1 MGLST
6 ALYAGISGLER
17 QQTNLDVIG
26 SNIANVNTYG
36 YKSQR
41 VLFNDMLY
49 NTLKSGT
56 APAGVSAGTNPSQV
70 GSGVNISVIDTNF
83 NEGELETTGIAS
95 DLAIEGNGFFVLGD
109 GNEQVFTR
117 DGAFTLSQDR
127 RLVSG
132 STGMSVQG
140 WVQTRD
146 NSGQS
151 TINTGGAITD
161 VVIPVGDN
169 RIAQA
174 TSEVIFNGNLNNAG
188 DVATTGSILNSQRLF
203 TSTSDVE
210 VSSGTVDLRDLYIKD
225 PAGGVDNVRLFK
237 GSGGDSSTGDNNVL
251 TAGDEITVQLTKGG
265 RPLEAI
271 FVYGDGDLVDNATGA
286 RAPDGTPDFGL
297 ESYDGTTLDDFM
309 SWFDEA
315 FGLHRVEDQGTSPD
329 DNASHGTDGD
339 NPNDL
344 VDMGFDSTT
353 PFTDETDADG
363 FQFVVASAGAAA
375 GGAVPKVAYQGGEKE
390 FNVVAG
396 ASSDVGIGN
405 SYIDI
410 DEDGAYNADKD
421 IMLEG
426 TSSYV
431 ANSVA
436 SVTKGYQPN
445 SPQPLLV
452 RAFHNSADATIAST
466 KMAYIDVDGSGAF
479 NADADILIREDE
491 TTGTDFVGNVAANGA
506 STAGNTTLESNGTLT
521 NSTDDLSGVAVG
533 HFFVFNNQEYYV
545 EGISS
550 ATVGGTTTYTIT
562 LDRTL
567 DATYAGEAL
576 QFEGVNLTTL
586 GYTVS
591 TTSAAGTT
599 IASSLNLPKGQKID
613 NKYEGVN
620 ILDVTTDNEAGA
632 AGSVF
637 TGGDATIRIATD
649 VVDADTSGANDN
661 YAYLDA
667 DGDGTHDEKVFTVGY
682 DAVNSLLTLDTDGDA
697 VSEVTL
703 SSSLSDLTAFADNE
717 QVFVDSSGNIYRKV
731 PKIYATAE
739 DQVYLDKG
747 NKGTYDEIRYN
758 IVNVGSS
765 TSGAAAGADGEH
777 LWVIDENNNGVYD
790 SGENTVVATSGA
802 DNDSVLTS
810 STATL
815 NRPSGSTINGQS
827 SGSGRFQ
834 IRGNIGVVNELSDI
848 SFMSG
853 VDKTERNIFAA
864 SALADA
870 SGHGY
875 SIATNADGESVSQN
889 IVVYDSLGRSHD
901 VNVTFVLEA
910 QDNDKATFRWFAETA
925 SAARKNGIFPAGD
938 PRGQAPSINVGSG
951 TVQFDNF
958 GRFLR
963 SSGATENSEAVI
975 AIPLEGMDTDSTLN
989 IKPDF
994 SILTAF
1000 ADVNGSA
1007 VDVREQDGYAQG
1019 VMDRFSV
1026 NADGTVTGIYTNGL
1040 TEVVA
1045 QVALAAFANP
1055 DGLVRAGGNLF
1066 MVGSNSGN
1074 AMIGSAMSGE
1084 RGAVRGESLELS
1096 NVDVTQEFTNMITT
1110 QRAYQA
1116 NARVVTKSDELLQE
1130 LMQIIR

>member
-56 APAGVSAGTNPSQV
+56 APSGVSAGTNPSQV
-70 GSGVNISVIDTNF
+70 GSGVDISVIDTNF
-83 NEGELETTGIAS
+83 NAGDLETTGIAS
-95 DLAIEGNGFFVLGD
+95 DMAIEGNGFFVLGD

-117 DGAFTLSQDR
+117 DGAFSLSQDR

-132 STGMSVQG
+132 STGMAVQG

-174 TSEVIFNGNLNNAG
+174 TSEVILNGNLNNAG
-188 DVATTGSILNSQRLF
+188 TVATTGTILNSQRLF

-210 VSSGTVDLRDLYIKD
+210 VGSGTVDLRDLYIKD

-237 GSGGDSSTGDNNVL
+237 GSGGDATTGDNNVL
-251 TAGDEITVQLTKGG
+251 TAGDEITVQITKGG

-271 FVYGDGDLVDNATGA
+271 FVYGDGDLVDNASGA

-297 ESYDGTTLDDFM
+297 ESYDGTTLDNFM

-315 FGLHRVEDQGTSPD
+315 FGLHRVEAQGTSPD

-363 FQFVVASAGAAA
+363 FQFVVASIGAAS
-375 GGAVPKVAYQGGEKE
+375 GGVVPKVAYQGGEKE

-405 SYIDI
+405 SFIDI

-426 TSSYV
+426 TESFV

-445 SPQPLLV
+445 SPQALLV
-452 RAFHNSADATIAST
+452 RAFHDSATGASLNP
-466 KMAYIDVDGSGAF
+466 KMAYIDVDGSGVY

-491 TTGTDFVGNVAANGA
+491 TAGTDFIANVAANGL
-506 STAGNTTLESNGTLT
+506 STAGNTTLETNGTLT
-521 NSTDDLSGVAVG
+521 NSTDDLSGVAIG
-533 HFFVFNNQEYYV
+533 QFFVFNNQEYYV
-545 EGISS
+545 ENIAS
-550 ATVGGTTTYTIT
+550 ATVGGTTTYTVT
-562 LDRTL
+562 LDRTM

-576 QFEGVNLTTL
+576 QFQGVNLATL

-591 TTSAAGTT
+591 TSSAAGSTVV
-599 IASSLNLPKGQKID
+599 SSLNLPKGQKVD
-613 NKYEGVN
+613 NKYQGINVM
-620 ILDVTTDNEAGA
+620 DVTTDNEAGA

-637 TGGDATIRIATD
+637 TGGDATVRVATD
-649 VVDADTSGANDN
+649 VDGTTK
-661 YAYLDA
+661 YAYIDA
-667 DGDGTHDEKVFTVGY
+667 DGDGTHDELVYTVGH
-682 DAVNSLLTLDTDGDA
+682 DGTNLTLDSDGDA
-697 VSEVTL
+697 TADVSVASTL
-703 SSSLSDLTAFADNE
+703 TDLTAFADNE
-717 QVFVDSSGNIYRKV
+717 QVFVDSSNGNIYRKV
-731 PKIYATAE
+731 PKIYASAE
-739 DQVYLDKG
+739 NQVYLDKG
-747 NKGTYDEIRYN
+747 NKGTYDEVRFN
-758 IVNVGSS
+758 IVYAGSD
-765 TSGAAAGADGEH
+765 ADANADQVADNAAGQH
-777 LWVIDENNNGVYD
+777 LWVVDEDNDGLYD
-790 SGENTVVATSGA
+790 EGENTV
-802 DNDSVLTS
+802 L
-810 STATL
+810 STAQTLGTSATAGL
-815 NRPSGSTINGQS
+815 NRPSGSAINGETT
-827 SGSGRFQ
+827 GSGRIQ
-834 IRGNIGVVNELSDI
+834 IRGNIGVSNELSDI

-853 VDKTERNIFAA
+853 VDKTERNLFGA

-875 SIATNADGESVSQN
+875 SIAATADGESVSQN
-889 IVVYDSLGRSHD
+889 IVVYDSLGKSHD
-901 VNVTFVLEA
+901 VTVTFVLEA

-925 SAARKNGIFPAGD
+925 DVSRKTGIFPAGD
-938 PRGQAPSINVGSG
+938 PRGQAPSVNVGSG

-963 SSGATENSEAVI
+963 SSGATENSEALF

-1000 ADVNGSA
+1000 ADVNGSS
-1007 VDVREQDGYAQG
+1007 VDVREQDGFAQG
-1019 VMDRFSV
+1019 VMDRYSV

-1055 DGLVRAGGNLF
+1055 DGLTRAGGNLF
-1066 MVGSNSGN
+1066 KVGSNSGN
-1074 AMIGSAMSGE
+1074 AMIGAAMSGE

>member
-17 QQTNLDVIG
+17 QQTSLDVIG

-95 DLAIEGNGFFVLGD
+95 DLAVEGNGFFILGD

-188 DVATTGSILNSQRLF
+188 DVATTGTILNSQRLF

-210 VSSGTVDLRDLYIKD
+210 VSSGSVDLRDLYIKD

-237 GSGGDSSTGDNNVL
+237 GSGGDATTGDNNVL
-251 TAGDEITVQLTKGG
+251 TAGDEVTVQITKGG

-271 FVYGDGDLVDNATGA
+271 FVYGDGDLVDNASGA
-286 RAPDGTPDFGL
+286 RSPDGTPDFGL
-297 ESYDGTTLDDFM
+297 ESYDGTTLDNFL

-315 FGLHRVEDQGTSPD
+315 FGLHKVEAQGTSPD

-363 FQFVVASAGAAA
+363 FQFVVASSGAAS
-375 GGAVPKVAYQGGEKE
+375 GGSLPKVAYQGGEKE

-410 DEDGAYNADKD
+410 DEDGAYNSDKD
-421 IMLEG
+421 VMLEG
-426 TSSYV
+426 TASFV

-445 SPQPLLV
+445 SPQALLV
-452 RAFHNSADATIAST
+452 RAFHNTADGSLASA
-466 KMAYIDVDGSGAF
+466 KMAYIDADGSGVY

-491 TTGTDFVGNVAANGA
+491 AAGTDFVADVAANGL
-506 STAGNTTLESNGTLT
+506 SVAGNTTLETNGTLT

-533 HFFVFNNQEYYV
+533 HFFIFNNQEYYV
-545 EGISS
+545 EGVSS

-562 LDRTL
+562 LDRTM

-576 QFEGVNLTTL
+576 QFAGVNLTTL

-591 TTSAAGTT
+591 TTSAAGSTVT
-599 IASSLNLPKGQKID
+599 SSLNLPKGQKID
-613 NKYEGVN
+613 NKYQGIN
-620 ILDVTTDNEAGA
+620 IANVMTDNEAGA
-632 AGSVF
+632 AGSTF
-637 TGGDATIRIATD
+637 TGGDATMRIATD
-649 VVDADTSGANDN
+649 VDGTTQ

-667 DGDGTHDEKVFTVGY
+667 DGDGTHDEKVFTVGH
-682 DAVNSLLTLDTDGDA
+682 DGTNLTLDTDGDA
-697 VSEVTL
+697 TTDVSVASVLT
-703 SSSLSDLTAFADNE
+703 DLTAYADNE
-717 QVFVDSSGNIYRKV
+717 QVFVDSTGNIYRKV
-731 PKIYATAE
+731 PKLYATSE
-739 DQVYLDKG
+739 NHVYLDKG
-747 NKGTYDEIRYN
+747 NKGTYDEIRFSV
-758 IVNVGSS
+758 VNAGSS
-765 TSGAAAGADGEH
+765 TDTGGNYVAGADGEH
-777 LWVIDENNNGVYD
+777 LWVVDEDNDGVYD
-790 SGENTVVATSGA
+790 EGENTVIAAAGATNAAVS
-802 DNDSVLTS
+802 SS

-815 NRPSGSTINGQS
+815 EGPSGSSINGLS
-827 SGSGRFQ
+827 TGSGRIQ
-834 IRGNIGVVNELSDI
+834 IRGNIGTVNELSDI

-853 VDKTERNIFAA
+853 VDKTERNLFAA

-875 SIATNADGESVSQN
+875 SISTAADGESVSQN
-889 IVVYDSLGRSHD
+889 IVVYDSLGKSHD
-901 VNVTFVLEA
+901 VTVTFVLEA
-910 QDNDKATFRWFAETA
+910 QDNDKATFRWFGETA
-925 SAARKNGIFPAGD
+925 DVSRKTGIFPAGD
-938 PRGQAPSINVGSG
+938 PRGQAPSVNVGSG
-951 TVQFDNF
+951 MVQFDNF

-963 SSGATENSEAVI
+963 SSGATENSEAVF

-1000 ADVNGSA
+1000 ADVNGSS
-1007 VDVREQDGYAQG
+1007 VDVREQDGFAQG
-1019 VMDRFSV
+1019 VMDRYSV

-1055 DGLVRAGGNLF
+1055 DGLTRAGGNLF
-1066 MVGSNSGN
+1066 KVGSNSGN
-1074 AMIGSAMSGE
+1074 AMIGSALSGE